1 MKPCVEIEGKTIDN
15 AIEKACKELKIKKDC
30 LKYDIISS
38 GSSGIFGLVGV
49 KKAKIRVR
57 LPDNVASDN
66 KMTGFSSLEK
76 TVKLDTKGVKSL
88 VDEAFSKPVSK
99 KAKEKTQNLDKEK
112 EKHKEKEKQSSESS
126 PAPPLP
132 EAPIQAGQEAL
143 QKMISLITTEA
154 EVTVQIHNEFVLYNI
169 SGGNS
174 AVLIGKRG
182 QTLEAMQYLVDKI
195 VNKQSDQRI
204 RIQIDVE
211 GYMKSRRDNLKN
223 LATRLAEKTKR
234 TGKPSTISQMT
245 AHDRRIVHL
254 QLKDDKEVRTQSVG
268 DGYYRRL
275 IIFPKKGSARK
286 KKQRTKAASA
296 SNNRQTSKEVKK

>member
-1 MKPCVEIEGKTIDN
+1 
-15 AIEKACKELKIKKDC
+15 
-30 LKYDIISS
+30 
-38 GSSGIFGLVGV
+38 
-49 KKAKIRVR
+49 
-57 LPDNVASDN
+57 
-66 KMTGFSSLEK
+66 
-76 TVKLDTKGVKSL
+76 
-88 VDEAFSKPVSK
+88 
-99 KAKEKTQNLDKEK
+99 
-112 EKHKEKEKQSSESS
+112 
-126 PAPPLP
+126 
-132 EAPIQAGQEAL
+132 
-143 QKMISLITTEA
+143 MISLITTEA
-154 EVTVQIHNEFVLYNI
+154 EVSVQIHNEFVLYNI

-275 IIFPKKGSARK
+275 IIFPKKGTARK